1 VQTIEERSAKI
12 DAVCSAYCLEDPN
25 AEGTHFMSDDKTL
38 QNFLSYIPG
47 RRHDI
52 LSIESPGL
60 LTHAIPLA
68 AGAAVWQVIA
78 AHALTLLELEVIDEP
93 GFNALARSIDATR
106 ASVEASGLPLRA
118 LMADLTERIDG
129 TVPAEFAGAIVLGL
143 AREEWLATAGR
154 LAWRH
159 ALTDVISA
167 VMRLQQVLL
176 ALSEAHTI
184 TIMPAFAGGRATQP
198 TNFGHL
204 LGGLIAPL
212 QSGTRR
218 LQAAFG
224 AINRSPL
231 GAGMLAGEIIVSER
245 DHQASILGFD
255 SPIANTLEA
264 VMSVEDMVEATD
276 AIGASLAPVRRFL
289 GELISWIR
297 SDPTSFVLTPEWQT
311 RPEPVNPL
319 LWVPEQID
327 LLIQDVRDLED
338 RAHAFGVRLR
348 DAAYGPVG
356 ALATLIL
363 TTAGELNERIPTTLD
378 RTGHLLSEGVMINRA
393 YLGNRSGRAHTTGGD
408 LAGFLM
414 TEEALPPSAARG
426 IASMVLGQ
434 LEAQNLEVSGITQD
448 MIDSAAMMTIGR
460 EIKVEMETLG
470 RYLAPRRFLERR
482 QVTGSPAASMT
493 REWIGSVR
501 EQVDEDAEWLATR
514 RAGVDRAISALEST
528 IAEAA
533 TVVDE

>member
-1 VQTIEERSAKI
+1 
-12 DAVCSAYCLEDPN
+12 
-25 AEGTHFMSDDKTL
+25 MSDDKTL
-38 QNFLSYIPG
+38 QNFLSYIPV

-52 LSIESPGL
+52 LSIESPGPL
-60 LTHAIPLA
+60 EDAIPLA
-68 AGAAVWQVIA
+68 PGAAVWLVIA

-93 GFNALARSIDATR
+93 GFNALARSIDAAR
-106 ASVEASGLPLRA
+106 PSVEASGLPLRA
-118 LMADLTERIDG
+118 LMTDLTERIDG
-129 TVPAEFAGAIVLGL
+129 TVPSEFAGAIVLGL
-143 AREEWLATAGR
+143 AREEWLATTGR

-159 ALTDVISA
+159 ATTDVLSA
-167 VMRLQQVLL
+167 VMRLQDVLL
-176 ALSEAHTI
+176 SLAEAHTI
-184 TIMPAFAGGRATQP
+184 TIMPAFAGGRAMQP

-204 LGGLIAPL
+204 LGGLISPL

-245 DHQASILGFD
+245 DRQASILGFD
-255 SPIANTLEA
+255 GPIPNTLEA
-264 VMSVEDMVEATD
+264 VMSVEDMVEAAD
-276 AIGASLAPVRRFL
+276 AIGAVLAPVRRFL

-297 SDPTSFVLTPEWQT
+297 SDPTSFVLTAEWQT
-311 RPEPVNPL
+311 RAEPVNPL

-327 LLIQDVRDLED
+327 LLIQDVRDLQD
-338 RAHAFGVRLR
+338 RAHSFGVRLR
-348 DAAYGPVG
+348 EAAYGPVG
-356 ALATLIL
+356 ALAPLIVG
-363 TTAGELNERIPTTLD
+363 TARELNERIPATLNL
-378 RTGHLLSEGVMINRA
+378 TGHLLGEGVMINRA

-434 LEAQNLEVSGITQD
+434 LEEQNLEVSGITQD

-482 QVTGSPAASMT
+482 QVMGSPAAGMT
-493 REWIGSVR
+493 REWLAAER
-501 EQVDEDAEWLATR
+501 EQMERDAEWLATR
-514 RAGVDRAISALEST
+514 RAGVDRAISALVST
-528 IAEAA
+528 IASAA
-533 TVVDE
+533 TAAT